1 MDVTKD
7 NFGQALNEFTAAIG
21 ACDFAALDMEMTGLY
36 ESREYQ
42 PSREDSCDERYA
54 KLRCSVETFGVVQVG
69 ICLFTW
75 KADGDSGF
83 YEAQPFNFNVF
94 PASTVGGVDAGF
106 SSRASA
112 LAFLAK
118 NSFDFNKWVYQGIPY
133 LRTSTANSL
142 RTERTRLLTRRKRSV
157 APDERH
163 TKFVADVECA
173 LAAFIKSKEP
183 TLRYE
188 LANSYERKLVYDAV
202 ASHDTL
208 GTRSRMGAIEV
219 FKGSPRAMARHIA
232 HKIKSFNS
240 SVDDAHGFT
249 RVIDLLSASRK
260 PVIGHNMLLDVLHAL
275 QKFVSDL
282 PPSRTQVEHDI
293 AQFLPVLID
302 TKYIIESTPGVKA
315 RYGTSSLDEIAP
327 VLERED
333 SGSIRFHPRF
343 MRNVSHSMH
352 EAGYDAY
359 MTGATFIR
367 LLKLDGSIDLAIYKY
382 VNRLYA
388 ATAEGIYWDI
398 KPDKLSI

>member
-1 MDVTKD
+1 MDVTID
-7 NFGQALNEFTAAIG
+7 NFGQALTEFTAAIG

-36 ESREYQ
+36 ESREFQ
-42 PSREDSCDERYA
+42 PSRDDSCDERYA
-54 KLRCSVETFGVVQVG
+54 KLKRSVEAFGVVQVG
-69 ICLFTW
+69 ICLYTW

-94 PASTVGGVDAGF
+94 PASTVGADAGF

-133 LRTSTANSL
+133 LRTSTADSM
-142 RTERTRLLTRRKRSV
+142 RAERTRLLTRRKRSV

-163 TKFVADVECA
+163 TKFAADVECA
-173 LAAFIKSKEP
+173 LAAFIKSSEP

-188 LANSYERKLVYDAV
+188 LTNSYERKLVHDAV

-219 FKGSPRAMARHIA
+219 FKGTPRSMARHIA
-232 HKIKSFNS
+232 HKIKAFNS

-249 RVIDLLSASRK
+249 RIIDLLSASRK
-260 PVIGHNMLLDVLHAL
+260 PIIGHNMLLDVLHAL

-282 PPSRTQVEHDI
+282 PPLRTDVERDI

-302 TKYIIESTPGVKA
+302 TKYIIESTPSVKA

-327 VLERED
+327 VLEQE
-333 SGSIRFHPRF
+333 GNASIRFHPRF
-343 MRNVSHSMH
+343 TRNVSHSMH

-398 KPDKLSI
+398 KPDRLAV